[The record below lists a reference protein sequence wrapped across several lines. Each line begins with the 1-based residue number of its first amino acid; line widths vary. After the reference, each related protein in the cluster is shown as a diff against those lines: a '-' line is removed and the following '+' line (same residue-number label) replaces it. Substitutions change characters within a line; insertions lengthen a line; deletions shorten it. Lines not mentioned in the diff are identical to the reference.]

1 MEYVKGMPITKYCD
15 RYKLNIE
22 QRLKLFLQVCYGLQ
36 HAHQK
41 GIIHRDIKPF
51 NILIS
56 VQDDR
61 AVPKIIDFGIAKAI
75 TQPLTEETLFTRQGQ
90 LLGTPEYMSPEQ
102 ADMGSHD
109 IDTRADIYSLGVVL
123 YELLSGALPF
133 EHEVLER
140 VGLAEVQRI
149 LQEEEPPRPSLRLT
163 ALGEE
168 ARKIA
173 ERRHTQVVTLA
184 RRLHR
189 ELEWIP
195 LKAMRKDRSRRYRS
209 ASELA
214 DDIQNYLNGAPLI
227 AGPETAIYRVRKF
240 VSKHAGSVATVIL
253 VAVALV
259 IGLCLATLGFAQ
271 ASRQRNRA
279 EANFQM
285 ARDAVDE
292 MTRVAEEQ
300 LAGDTGA
307 RRERLEKAQVFYA
320 GFAEENSDDPEVLEE
335 VGRAYKQLGGIYWRL
350 GQYKQA
356 EQASRNAID
365 IFEELAHD
373 FPNVARY
380 RLEIVLTQNELS
392 DPLTSLGRHRESEQ
406 AIIQGLA
413 IAEELV
419 ADFPEVAE
427 YRAAL
432 AETTMYSW
440 HSRGLPG
447 RLEATQQALR
457 KALELWENLA
467 ADFPDVP
474 DYRFGVARTR
484 TWLVMDS
491 DPAEQREQVFRQVLE
506 VVDKLAADF
515 PGVREYRW
523 DLAHSYW
530 GLGWVLRDTNRLQE
544 AEEALRKAVEIFENI
559 VADFPRMPD
568 NRWGLA
574 NASTEV
580 GLMLGE
586 TDRQDEAEQVL
597 REVLVVLKKL
607 IADFPD
613 VPGYRVSLARVY
625 RGLCD
630 LLWASGRTEE
640 EEHVLREV
648 IELWEGLPAGSPFEQ
663 LHAEQLAGLYVDL
676 GDVLRESGRLEEAQE
691 AYQRADSLIGA
702 VQAME
707 IVDVNWAENVQGG
720 VIEVL
725 VDEWPVGRWP
735 GWRCYLNGE
744 RIPMEGV
751 EESDFTI
758 RPNAPLEVP
767 PTGLFVG
774 TKPWLSTVQSS
785 DFPCLGTLQFYVPGA
800 GLTNIY
806 EFDLTAD
813 GCETDYKAN
822 SEGINEEV
830 SPEKN

>member
-1 MEYVKGMPITKYCD
+1 
-15 RYKLNIE
+15 
-22 QRLKLFLQVCYGLQ
+22 
-36 HAHQK
+36 
-41 GIIHRDIKPF
+41 
-51 NILIS
+51 
-56 VQDDR
+56 
-61 AVPKIIDFGIAKAI
+61 
-75 TQPLTEETLFTRQGQ
+75 
-90 LLGTPEYMSPEQ
+90 
-102 ADMGSHD
+102 
-109 IDTRADIYSLGVVL
+109 
-123 YELLSGALPF
+123 
-133 EHEVLER
+133 
-140 VGLAEVQRI
+140 
-149 LQEEEPPRPSLRLT
+149 
-163 ALGEE
+163 
-168 ARKIA
+168 
-173 ERRHTQVVTLA
+173 
-184 RRLHR
+184 
-189 ELEWIP
+189 
-195 LKAMRKDRSRRYRS
+195 MRKDRSRRYRS

-271 ASRQRNRA
+271 ASHQRNRA

-307 RRERLEKAQVFYA
+307 RRELLEKAHVFYA
-320 GFAEENSDDPEVLEE
+320 GFVEQNGDDPSVLEE
-335 VGRAYKQLGGIYWRL
+335 VGMAYKHLGEVCWSL
-350 GQYKQA
+350 GQHKQA
-356 EQASRNAID
+356 EQAFRNAID

-380 RLEIVLTQNELS
+380 RLEIVITKDGLAHAL
-392 DPLTSLGRHRESEQ
+392 LYLGRHRESEQ
-406 AIIQGLA
+406 TFLQGRA
-413 IAEELV
+413 IAEDLV

-427 YRAAL
+427 YRVAL
-432 AETTMYSW
+432 AEMTMYSW
-440 HSRGLPG
+440 HSRGYPG
-447 RLEATQQALR
+447 RSEATQQALR
-457 KALELWENLA
+457 KALELWENLV

-474 DYRFGVARTR
+474 DYRFSLARSR
-484 TWLVMDS
+484 MWLVMDS
-491 DPAEQREQVFRQVLE
+491 DPAEQREQVFREVLG
-506 VVDKLAADF
+506 VMDKLATDF

-523 DLAHSYW
+523 DLGHSHW
-530 GLGWVLRDTNRLQE
+530 WLGNVLTDTNRLQE

-574 NASTEV
+574 NAGMDL

-607 IADFPD
+607 VADFPD

-630 LLWASGRTEE
+630 LLWASGRAEE
-640 EEHVLREV
+640 EEQVLREV

-663 LHAEQLAGLYVDL
+663 FHAEQLAGLYVDL
-676 GDVLRESGRLEEAQE
+676 GDVLRESERLEEAQE

-707 IVDVNWAENVQGG
+707 IVDVNWAGDIDGG

-725 VDEWPVGRWP
+725 VDGWPDTWES
-735 GWRCYLNGE
+735 WRCYLNGE
-744 RIPMEGV
+744 RVRMEGLQ
-751 EESDFTI
+751 ESDFTI
-758 RPNAPLEVP
+758 RPNAPLQVP

-774 TKPWLSTVQSS
+774 TKPWLSTLRNS

-800 GLTNIY
+800 GFTNIY

-822 SEGINEEV
+822 SEAIVEEAL
-830 SPEKN
+830 PEKTDDGGQKTDDSNE